1 MDIKTAETALADARS
16 RVNILSRDAR
26 THRAALAIAIQTFQ
40 SAFEPKTALEQ
51 SREFTRTSQAE
62 RLAVANGTAPRGGGN
77 NTPTPGPSVLDR
89 SLAYGKDNS
98 ADGYARSKMRTG
110 HRRGSLPSSQ
120 KGRQF

>member
-1 MDIKTAETALADARS
+1 MDIKTAENNLADARA

-40 SAFEPKTALEQ
+40 SAFAPKTALEQ
-51 SREFTRTSQAE
+51 SREFTRTSQEE
-62 RLAVANGTAPRGGGN
+62 RLAVANGTAPRGGN
-77 NTPTPGPSVLDR
+77 NTPVPGPSVLDR

-110 HRRGSLPSSQ
+110 HRRGSLPASQ